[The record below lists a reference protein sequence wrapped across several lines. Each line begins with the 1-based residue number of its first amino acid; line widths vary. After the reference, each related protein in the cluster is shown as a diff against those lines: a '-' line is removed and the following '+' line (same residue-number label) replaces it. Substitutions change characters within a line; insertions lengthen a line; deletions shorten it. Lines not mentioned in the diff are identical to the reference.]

1 MLKKKL
7 TLADLEYPSEFV
19 ARHIGP
25 SIDDYSE
32 MLRSLGTHA
41 LSQLTAQVVPKA
53 ITMKETLNILD
64 GCTEAQ
70 ALEELRDIA
79 NQNKVFR
86 NFIGQGYYDTLTPSV
101 IQRNILESPSWYT
114 AYTPYQPEISQGRL
128 EALINFQTMISDLTG
143 MDISNSSML
152 DEGTFEEMDTRV
164 YSLDPLEFN
173 ATSSYPEKL
182 KQNQAKTKETDT
194 VISGMGEMGGMPMS
208 IAVMDFRFMAASL
221 GSAAGEKIT
230 RAIERGVEKSCPV
243 IIVSASG
250 GARMQEGIL
259 SLMQLAK
266 TSAALAKLSE
276 AGLPYFS
283 ILTNPTMAG
292 VMASYA
298 SLGDVIIAE
307 PEALIGFAGP
317 RVIKETTQQDL
328 PEGFQTSEFLLDRGL
343 VDIIVPRLEIR
354 DRMINL
360 MKALYGAKK

>member
-1 MLKKKL
+1 MAIFGKPQYSTVTVKKKDIPK
-7 TLADLEYPSEFV
+7 DLWTKCPKTGEIIYNRVLKENL
-19 ARHIGP
+19 
-25 SIDDYSE
+25 
-32 MLRSLGTHA
+32 M
-41 LSQLTAQVVPKA
+41 VVPNSGYHFPLKA
-53 ITMKETLNILD
+53 
-64 GCTEAQ
+64 
-70 ALEELRDIA
+70 RDRIA
-79 NQNKVFR
+79 
-86 NFIGQGYYDTLTPSV
+86 
-101 IQRNILESPSWYT
+101 
-114 AYTPYQPEISQGRL
+114 
-128 EALINFQTMISDLTG
+128 
-143 MDISNSSML
+143 SML
-152 DEGTFEEMDTRV
+152 DEGSFQEMDMGV
-164 YSLDPLEFN
+164 YSVDPLEFN

-182 KQNQAKTKETDT
+182 KANQAKTKETDT
-194 VISGMGEMGGMPMS
+194 VISGVGEMGGMPVS

-230 RAIERGVEKSCPV
+230 RAIERGVDQKIPV

-266 TSAALAKLSE
+266 TSAALARLSA

-328 PEGFQTSEFLLDRGL
+328 PAGFQTSEFLLEHGL
-343 VDIIVPRLEIR
+343 VDLIIPRGEMR

-360 MKALYGAKK
+360 IKAFFGAKQSKAS

>member
-1 MLKKKL
+1 MALFGKPQYSTVTVKKKDIPK
-7 TLADLEYPSEFV
+7 DLWTKCPKTGEIIYNRVLKENL
-19 ARHIGP
+19 
-25 SIDDYSE
+25 
-32 MLRSLGTHA
+32 M
-41 LSQLTAQVVPKA
+41 VVPNSGYHFPLKA
-53 ITMKETLNILD
+53 
-64 GCTEAQ
+64 
-70 ALEELRDIA
+70 RDRIA
-79 NQNKVFR
+79 
-86 NFIGQGYYDTLTPSV
+86 
-101 IQRNILESPSWYT
+101 
-114 AYTPYQPEISQGRL
+114 
-128 EALINFQTMISDLTG
+128 
-143 MDISNSSML
+143 SML
-152 DEGTFEEMDTRV
+152 DEGTFEEMDIGV

-276 AGLPYFS
+276 AGLPFFS

-328 PEGFQTSEFLLDRGL
+328 PEGFQTSEFLLERGL
-343 VDIIVPRLEIR
+343 VDIIVPRLEMR

>member
-1 MLKKKL
+1 MALFGKPQYSTVTVKKKDIPK
-7 TLADLEYPSEFV
+7 DLWTKCPKTGEIIYNRVLKENL
-19 ARHIGP
+19 
-25 SIDDYSE
+25 
-32 MLRSLGTHA
+32 M
-41 LSQLTAQVVPKA
+41 VVPNSGYHFPLKA
-53 ITMKETLNILD
+53 
-64 GCTEAQ
+64 
-70 ALEELRDIA
+70 RDRIA
-79 NQNKVFR
+79 
-86 NFIGQGYYDTLTPSV
+86 
-101 IQRNILESPSWYT
+101 
-114 AYTPYQPEISQGRL
+114 
-128 EALINFQTMISDLTG
+128 
-143 MDISNSSML
+143 SML
-152 DEGTFEEMDTRV
+152 DEGTFEEMDIGV

-173 ATSSYPEKL
+173 ATSSYTEKL
-182 KQNQAKTKETDT
+182 KQNQVKTRETDT
-194 VISGMGEMGGMPMS
+194 VISGMGEMGGMPLS

-328 PEGFQTSEFLLDRGL
+328 PEGFQTSEFLLERGL
-343 VDIIVPRLEIR
+343 VDLIVSRLEMR

>member
-1 MLKKKL
+1 MALFGKPQYSTVTVKKKDIPK
-7 TLADLEYPSEFV
+7 DLWTKCPKTGEIIYNRVLKENL
-19 ARHIGP
+19 
-25 SIDDYSE
+25 
-32 MLRSLGTHA
+32 M
-41 LSQLTAQVVPKA
+41 VVPNSGYHFPLKA
-53 ITMKETLNILD
+53 
-64 GCTEAQ
+64 
-70 ALEELRDIA
+70 RDRIA
-79 NQNKVFR
+79 
-86 NFIGQGYYDTLTPSV
+86 
-101 IQRNILESPSWYT
+101 
-114 AYTPYQPEISQGRL
+114 
-128 EALINFQTMISDLTG
+128 
-143 MDISNSSML
+143 SML
-152 DEGTFEEMDTRV
+152 DEGTFEEMDIGV

-182 KQNQAKTKETDT
+182 KQNQVKTKETDT
-194 VISGMGEMGGMPMS
+194 VISGIGEMGGMPIS

-328 PEGFQTSEFLLDRGL
+328 PEGFQTSEFLLERGL

>member
-1 MLKKKL
+1 MALFGKPQYSTVTIKKKDIPK
-7 TLADLEYPSEFV
+7 DLWTKCPKTGEIIYNRVLKENL
-19 ARHIGP
+19 
-25 SIDDYSE
+25 
-32 MLRSLGTHA
+32 M
-41 LSQLTAQVVPKA
+41 VVPNSGYHFPLKA
-53 ITMKETLNILD
+53 
-64 GCTEAQ
+64 
-70 ALEELRDIA
+70 RDRIA
-79 NQNKVFR
+79 
-86 NFIGQGYYDTLTPSV
+86 
-101 IQRNILESPSWYT
+101 
-114 AYTPYQPEISQGRL
+114 
-128 EALINFQTMISDLTG
+128 
-143 MDISNSSML
+143 SML
-152 DEGTFEEMDTRV
+152 DEGTFEEMDIGV

-182 KQNQAKTKETDT
+182 KQNQVKTKETDT

-283 ILTNPTMAG
+283 ILTNPTTAG

-328 PEGFQTSEFLLDRGL
+328 PEGFQTSEFLLERGL
-343 VDIIVPRLEIR
+343 VDIIVPRLEMR

>member
-1 MLKKKL
+1 MALFGKPQYSTVTVKKKDIPK
-7 TLADLEYPSEFV
+7 DLWTKCPKTGEIIYNSVLKENL
-19 ARHIGP
+19 
-25 SIDDYSE
+25 
-32 MLRSLGTHA
+32 M
-41 LSQLTAQVVPKA
+41 VVPNSGYHFPLKA
-53 ITMKETLNILD
+53 
-64 GCTEAQ
+64 
-70 ALEELRDIA
+70 RDRIA
-79 NQNKVFR
+79 
-86 NFIGQGYYDTLTPSV
+86 
-101 IQRNILESPSWYT
+101 
-114 AYTPYQPEISQGRL
+114 
-128 EALINFQTMISDLTG
+128 
-143 MDISNSSML
+143 SML
-152 DEGTFEEMDTRV
+152 DEGTFEEMDIGV

-182 KQNQAKTKETDT
+182 KQNQVKTKETDT
-194 VISGMGEMGGMPMS
+194 VISGMGEMGGIPMS

-328 PEGFQTSEFLLDRGL
+328 PEGFQTSEFLLERGL
-343 VDIIVPRLEIR
+343 VDLIVPRLEMR

-360 MKALYGAKK
+360 MKALYGARK

>member
-1 MLKKKL
+1 MALFGKPQYSTVTVKKKDIPK
-7 TLADLEYPSEFV
+7 DLWTKCPKTGEIIYNRVLKENL
-19 ARHIGP
+19 
-25 SIDDYSE
+25 
-32 MLRSLGTHA
+32 M
-41 LSQLTAQVVPKA
+41 VVPNSGYHFPLKA
-53 ITMKETLNILD
+53 
-64 GCTEAQ
+64 
-70 ALEELRDIA
+70 RDRIA
-79 NQNKVFR
+79 
-86 NFIGQGYYDTLTPSV
+86 
-101 IQRNILESPSWYT
+101 
-114 AYTPYQPEISQGRL
+114 
-128 EALINFQTMISDLTG
+128 
-143 MDISNSSML
+143 SML
-152 DEGTFEEMDTRV
+152 DEGTFEEMDIGV

-328 PEGFQTSEFLLDRGL
+328 PEGFQTSEFLLERGL
-343 VDIIVPRLEIR
+343 VDIIVPRLEMR
-354 DRMINL
+354 GRMINL
-360 MKALYGAKK
+360 MKALYGARK

>member
-1 MLKKKL
+1 MALFGKPQYSTVTVKKKDIPK
-7 TLADLEYPSEFV
+7 DLWTKCPKTGEIIYNRVLKENL
-19 ARHIGP
+19 
-25 SIDDYSE
+25 
-32 MLRSLGTHA
+32 M
-41 LSQLTAQVVPKA
+41 VVPNSGYHFPLKA
-53 ITMKETLNILD
+53 
-64 GCTEAQ
+64 
-70 ALEELRDIA
+70 RDRIA
-79 NQNKVFR
+79 
-86 NFIGQGYYDTLTPSV
+86 
-101 IQRNILESPSWYT
+101 
-114 AYTPYQPEISQGRL
+114 
-128 EALINFQTMISDLTG
+128 
-143 MDISNSSML
+143 SML
-152 DEGTFEEMDTRV
+152 DEGTFKEMDMGV

-182 KQNQAKTKETDT
+182 KQNQEKTKETDT

-266 TSAALAKLSE
+266 TSAALARLSE

-328 PEGFQTSEFLLDRGL
+328 PEGFQTSEFLLERGL
-343 VDIIVPRLEIR
+343 VDIIVPRLEMR

-360 MKALYGAKK
+360 MKALYGAKMYA

>member
-1 MLKKKL
+1 MALFGKPQYSTVTIKKKDIPK
-7 TLADLEYPSEFV
+7 DLWTKCPKTGEIIYNRVLKENL
-19 ARHIGP
+19 
-25 SIDDYSE
+25 
-32 MLRSLGTHA
+32 M
-41 LSQLTAQVVPKA
+41 VVPNSGYHFPLKA
-53 ITMKETLNILD
+53 
-64 GCTEAQ
+64 
-70 ALEELRDIA
+70 RDRIA
-79 NQNKVFR
+79 
-86 NFIGQGYYDTLTPSV
+86 
-101 IQRNILESPSWYT
+101 
-114 AYTPYQPEISQGRL
+114 
-128 EALINFQTMISDLTG
+128 
-143 MDISNSSML
+143 SML
-152 DEGTFEEMDTRV
+152 DEGTFEEMDIGV

-182 KQNQAKTKETDT
+182 KQNQVKTKETDT
-194 VISGMGEMGGMPMS
+194 VISGLGEMGGMPMS

-283 ILTNPTMAG
+283 ILTNPTTAG

-328 PEGFQTSEFLLDRGL
+328 PEGFQTSEFLLERGL
-343 VDIIVPRLEIR
+343 VDIIVSRLEIR